1 MNVGGSDALV
11 SWGNVMDIL
20 FICKINE
27 LRTSWVKI
35 RSIKVLKKF
44 PIS

>member
-27 LRTSWVKI
+27 LRTSGVKI

-44 PIS
+44 RMS